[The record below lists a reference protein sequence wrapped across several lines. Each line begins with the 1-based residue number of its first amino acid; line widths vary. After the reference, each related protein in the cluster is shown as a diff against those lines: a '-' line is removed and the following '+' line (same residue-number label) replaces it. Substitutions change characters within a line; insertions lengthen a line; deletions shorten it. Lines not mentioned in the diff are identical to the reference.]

1 LNTQQSELIKT
12 KENDKMATRAE
23 VARTDNS
30 KLGRAVLNNRAAQSR
45 GKTPVAPAP
54 VAAPAK
60 KKTKTKKSSS
70 DKD

>member
-1 LNTQQSELIKT
+1 
-12 KENDKMATRAE
+12 MATRAE

-45 GKTPVAPAP
+45 VKTPVVAAP

-60 KKTKTKKSSS
+60 KKTKTKTKTKTNKSSS
-70 DKD
+70 DED